1 MKAPNPVPHGYLR
14 RLIEGAGLTQGE
26 AADMLRVDPSTMRR
40 WLMPPTCPSH
50 RQVPWAAAELLRRM
64 TARKVRK

>member
-1 MKAPNPVPHGYLR
+1 MKTPDPVPPGWLR

-26 AADMLRVDPSTMRR
+26 AADMLRVDHSTMRR
-40 WLMPPTCPSH
+40 WLAPPMSPSY

-64 TARKVRK
+64 TARKIRK